1 LDQTNHSIAHRQV
14 FVDEFPVAVSTAV
27 NGTKKYTTLLS
38 DLLPAA
44 IKNDSPI
51 KGM

>member
-1 LDQTNHSIAHRQV
+1 LDQTNHSITHRQV
-14 FVDEFPVAVSTAV
+14 FVDEFPVAVSTV
-27 NGTKKYTTLLS
+27 VKGTKNYMTLLL

-44 IKNDSPI
+44 IENDSPI